1 MSNVTLEDIKNN
13 ATLSTMVNS
22 ANSSLESLG
31 YTDHGPRHVGYVSRI
46 TSDILAKLGYDQ
58 RTVELAAIAGWV
70 HDIGNLVNRRGHAQ
84 SGAVLLFPIL
94 REIGMDDDE
103 VVRICTAVGNHDEG
117 QGAPVSEIT
126 AALIIADKIDAH
138 RARVRRG
145 KYNFYDIH
153 DRVNYSIRK
162 TSVRVD
168 RDEKVISYSCI
179 MDDSS
184 SPKEFLEIYMS
195 RMNMSERSA
204 AYLGCRFELT
214 INGVLMN
221 NSPVLPEIISETGT
235 PALPENGVDA
245 EASK

>member
-1 MSNVTLEDIKNN
+1 MSNITLDDIKNN
-13 ATLSTMVNS
+13 ETISTMING
-22 ANSSLESLG
+22 ANAYLEALG

-46 TSDILAKLGYDQ
+46 TSDILEKLGYDA
-58 RTVELAAIAGWV
+58 RTVELASIAGWV
-70 HDIGNLVNRRGHAQ
+70 HDIGNLVNRKSHAQ
-84 SGAVLLFPIL
+84 SGAILLFPIL

-117 QGAPVSEIT
+117 AGAPVSEIA

-179 MDDSS
+179 MDESS

-195 RMNMSERSA
+195 RMNMSEQAA
-204 AYLGCRFELT
+204 AYLGCRFELN
-214 INGVLMN
+214 INGVLQ
-221 NSPVLPEIISETGT
+221 NSMPVLPELQVDTGT
-235 PALPENGVDA
+235 PKLPNGDA
-245 EASK
+245 Q